1 MECDNNDLGNNSYF
15 NEFDDFGENDDL
27 NEFDDF
33 GDNDD
38 FNDDVLGAAVC
49 YDIKPCPITTLELF
63 IAGHKMQRSD
73 ADQNDH
79 DEKLNMMIIV
89 IIIVTIIIMI
99 VIVVIIITT
108 TLELSI
114 AGQKMQVLY
123 K

>member
-1 MECDNNDLGNNSYF
+1 MKMVHGGSLADYF
-15 NEFDDFGENDDL
+15 

-38 FNDDVLGAAVC
+38 FNGDVSGAAVC

-73 ADQNDH
+73 A